1 MANCPK
7 CGVKLK
13 ITDWKPNCPNCG
25 INLIYYGMEERL
37 LEDADK
43 AESEHAHFQK
53 KIDRLKASFI
63 GSKLTI
69 VRIVLSILPIAAIML
84 PLANVSFWGPYFEVK
99 TSVNAITIYN
109 LVSSLDFDALIK
121 YASSDFFGSTFILY
135 AVSLVA
141 LLLTVVLLIVNL
153 VVLMF
158 SCSPHG
164 KSRNIIL
171 NSVMLALSI
180 VSLISFDL
188 FAKKLHIFF
197 PTVFNGSVGFG
208 AYVFIATL
216 AALLIINIVI
226 AKVGVTVKYKETFV
240 GGIPSEEYFSYVE
253 QGMST
258 REIRKMMAEIDAQK
272 KVEAALKAKEE
283 AEAIEAEG
291 AKLSAEAKQAELNGD
306 SDAGAKAQKAAQ
318 VLDEAAKKAQLAAS
332 LASEA
337 ARAMESLKQFETP
350 GEATDSEEKETVTK

>member
-1 MANCPK
+1 M
-7 CGVKLK
+7 
-13 ITDWKPNCPNCG
+13 
-25 INLIYYGMEERL
+25 
-37 LEDADK
+37 
-43 AESEHAHFQK
+43 
-53 KIDRLKASFI
+53 
-63 GSKLTI
+63 
-69 VRIVLSILPIAAIML
+69 
-84 PLANVSFWGPYFEVK
+84 
-99 TSVNAITIYN
+99 
-109 LVSSLDFDALIK
+109 
-121 YASSDFFGSTFILY
+121 
-135 AVSLVA
+135 
-141 LLLTVVLLIVNL
+141 VLLIVNL
-153 VVLMF
+153 VVLML